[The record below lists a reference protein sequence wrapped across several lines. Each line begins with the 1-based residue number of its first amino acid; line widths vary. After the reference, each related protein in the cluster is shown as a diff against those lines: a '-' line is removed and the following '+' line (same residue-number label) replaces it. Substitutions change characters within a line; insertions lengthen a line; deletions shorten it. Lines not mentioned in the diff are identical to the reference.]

1 MFLLSPLEQFQIL
14 PLIPIRLGN
23 FDISFTNGNLII
35 LIALFSFMLLI
46 KMVLSSKESFFIVP
60 SRWQIVI
67 ETFYETFNIS
77 SSEIPIAL
85 AKS

>member
-46 KMVLSSKESFFIVP
+46 KMILSSKESFFIVP
-60 SRWQIVI
+60 SR
-67 ETFYETFNIS
+67 
-77 SSEIPIAL
+77 
-85 AKS
+85 